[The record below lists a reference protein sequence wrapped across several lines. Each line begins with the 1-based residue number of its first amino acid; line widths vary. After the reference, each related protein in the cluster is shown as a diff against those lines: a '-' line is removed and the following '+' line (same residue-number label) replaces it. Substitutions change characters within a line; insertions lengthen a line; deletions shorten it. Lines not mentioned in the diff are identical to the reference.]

1 MASASILQQG
11 KALFAWN
18 GSEWIPLNGGT
29 NFSTIQRWSKVF
41 EGGET
46 SISGNDSQENLLIY
60 TPGYEQVYLNGILL
74 VRNEDYTATDGVE
87 INLSSPLSEDD
98 VLDIIIFI
106 PVNIANIYTR
116 QQSDAKFSTVE
127 DLENIDLS
135 PYLTIEDAE
144 DIYLDIE
151 SASATY
157 VAKTDTELIKYGSSE
172 PDSPEEGTV
181 WIDSTNIEKPI
192 TKVYNGSGWV
202 IVSGADSSLNP
213 FLLMGA

>member
-1 MASASILQQG
+1 MTSISNQG
-11 KALFAWN
+11 KALYAWT

-29 NFSTIQRWSKVF
+29 NFSTIQRWNKIF
-41 EGGET
+41 DGGET
-46 SISGNDSQENLLIY
+46 TISGNDENDNLLIY

-87 INLSSPLSEDD
+87 INLSSPLNEND

-106 PVNIANIYTR
+106 PLNIGNTYTR
-116 QQSDAKFSTVE
+116 QQSDAKFATVI

-135 PYLTIEDAE
+135 PYLTIENAE
-144 DIYLDIE
+144 DIYLSID

-157 VAKTDTELIKYGSSE
+157 VSKDSTELVKYGPEE
-172 PDSPEEGTV
+172 PVSPEEGTV
-181 WIDSTNIEKPI
+181 WIDSSNIAKPI
-192 TKVYNGSGWV
+192 TKVYNGSEWI